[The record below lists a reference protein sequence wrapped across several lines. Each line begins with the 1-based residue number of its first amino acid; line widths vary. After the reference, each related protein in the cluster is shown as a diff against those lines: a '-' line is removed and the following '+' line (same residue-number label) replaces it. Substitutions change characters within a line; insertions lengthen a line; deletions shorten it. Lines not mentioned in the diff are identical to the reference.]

1 MGSPIEYLENIY
13 NSLLQGSLKLINA
26 ENKRYINSITMG
38 VLNLENPTAEQLR
51 MMELIL
57 QISNI
62 LYNNCNEQY
71 LVLEDGTYDLLLVHY
86 SKFNNGKYPI
96 GAPPIEFH
104 DSGNIDHE
112 LDDTKTLF
120 HFIRYNDE
128 DLYIKDILRNDYD
141 YRIDSYNT
149 LFEFRDHSTFKMN
162 RNTQH
167 NYPQLVGTLDK
178 CKFVLN
184 KQAEDA
190 GVLNDE
196 NVQIFER
203 DFIDKHLAQGI
214 ITPNEE
220 FTMIAELKYDG
231 ISVEADVTDHVIAAR
246 TRGDTENNLAAD
258 MTSILGGY
266 RFNRMRGKQF
276 DHSIG
281 MKFEAV
287 ITHKNLEKLS
297 QLKGKQYAN
306 CRNALISII
315 GSLDG
320 YKYRDLITLVPLA
333 SSIDT
338 PEWDR
343 LHDITFLNKYYY
355 SGINLN
361 YVVLH
366 GTYKDILFQVKKFVE
381 EAEYLRPMMPFMYDG
396 VVVSYLD
403 KHKVARLGRQN
414 SVNKYSIAIKFNA
427 IKKQTIF
434 TGYSYTIGQ
443 NGLITPMIHY
453 LPVEFYGTI
462 HTKSSGHSLKRFNEL
477 KLAPGDTIVVQYTN
491 DVMPYVTKPDIE
503 ANRCN
508 PNPPIEFIDT
518 CPCCGTKLISSD
530 SGKSVYCPNLNCG
543 ERNFTRMSN
552 FLAKLRFKDFSKQ
565 TIVALAIDSFKSL
578 IEISKCP
585 DIVKERL
592 GDVNGWK
599 FILQV
604 NELLSEPRY
613 DYEIIGSLGFSSV
626 AIAKWKLIFKAINIE
641 QLIELPDNTLR
652 KILLNIKG
660 IGPGIA
666 DTIITERPYFI
677 DDIRL
682 IDYWFNIMEYKSNT
696 DRTIKIRFTG
706 FRDQSLVDSI
716 KSQYPNVDIG
726 EGAVTKDTNI
736 LLVPAEGYSS
746 TKTIKASKDGV
757 QIVPVKEFVD
767 NLCKFLQ

>member
-38 VLNLENPTAEQLR
+38 VLNLENPTEEQLR

-57 QISNI
+57 KISNI
-62 LYNNCNEQY
+62 LYNNCSEQY

-120 HFIRYNDE
+120 HFIRCNDE

-149 LFEFRDHSTFKMN
+149 LFEFRDHSTNKMN

-214 ITPNEE
+214 ITPDEE

-297 QLKGKQYAN
+297 QLKGKQ
-306 CRNALISII
+306 
-315 GSLDG
+315 
-320 YKYRDLITLVPLA
+320 
-333 SSIDT
+333 
-338 PEWDR
+338 
-343 LHDITFLNKYYY
+343 
-355 SGINLN
+355 
-361 YVVLH
+361 
-366 GTYKDILFQVKKFVE
+366 
-381 EAEYLRPMMPFMYDG
+381 
-396 VVVSYLD
+396 
-403 KHKVARLGRQN
+403 
-414 SVNKYSIAIKFNA
+414 
-427 IKKQTIF
+427 
-434 TGYSYTIGQ
+434 
-443 NGLITPMIHY
+443 
-453 LPVEFYGTI
+453 
-462 HTKSSGHSLKRFNEL
+462 
-477 KLAPGDTIVVQYTN
+477 
-491 DVMPYVTKPDIE
+491 
-503 ANRCN
+503 
-508 PNPPIEFIDT
+508 
-518 CPCCGTKLISSD
+518 
-530 SGKSVYCPNLNCG
+530 
-543 ERNFTRMSN
+543 
-552 FLAKLRFKDFSKQ
+552 
-565 TIVALAIDSFKSL
+565 
-578 IEISKCP
+578 
-585 DIVKERL
+585 
-592 GDVNGWK
+592 
-599 FILQV
+599 
-604 NELLSEPRY
+604 
-613 DYEIIGSLGFSSV
+613 
-626 AIAKWKLIFKAINIE
+626 
-641 QLIELPDNTLR
+641 
-652 KILLNIKG
+652 
-660 IGPGIA
+660 
-666 DTIITERPYFI
+666 
-677 DDIRL
+677 
-682 IDYWFNIMEYKSNT
+682 
-696 DRTIKIRFTG
+696 
-706 FRDQSLVDSI
+706 
-716 KSQYPNVDIG
+716 
-726 EGAVTKDTNI
+726 
-736 LLVPAEGYSS
+736 
-746 TKTIKASKDGV
+746 
-757 QIVPVKEFVD
+757 
-767 NLCKFLQ
+767 